1 MIPPCPLDEQTKNV
15 DANVFG
21 VCALRSK
28 KDDVVG
34 PQQVASFNGSSI
46 PGRRGRVVTEEAEGT
61 PSSPVRDPRQVF
73 PGSQV
78 GASLSTCS
86 ELLTKFRG
94 FGLRVGIPNGQV
106 ELRVFRIRTLS
117 LAS

>member
-34 PQQVASFNGSSI
+34 PQQVASF
-46 PGRRGRVVTEEAEGT
+46 PGRRGRAVTEEADSSL
-61 PSSPVRDPRQVF
+61 SSPVRDPRQIF